1 MNITILGASAGVGLE
16 ITKQALQKNHTIT
29 TLSRSA
35 LQIPD
40 ANNLIM
46 IQGSV
51 LDKPSLKQ
59 SIQNAEA
66 IVVALGTGKSTKA
79 TTLYTDFARVLL
91 EIHHENPINVPVV
104 ILTGFGAGNSSQY
117 QSAIMRF
124 LFSMM
129 LKKVYQNKTE
139 MESLISNS
147 DLQWIMVR
155 PGMLTN
161 KPLSKSYQVITSY
174 YTGMKIG
181 SISRADVASYMLQ
194 QAEKPDAIGMY
205 PALG

>member
-1 MNITILGASAGVGLE
+1 MKLTILGASAGVGLE
-16 ITKQALQKNHTIT
+16 ITKQALQKNHSVT
-29 TLSRSA
+29 TVSRTA
-35 LQIPD
+35 LQLPID
-40 ANNLIM
+40 KNLSM

-51 LDKPSLKQ
+51 LDKAILKHA
-59 SIQNAEA
+59 IQHTEA
-66 IVVALGTGKSTKA
+66 IIVALGTGKSTKA
-79 TTLYTDFARVLL
+79 TTLYTDFAKVLL
-91 EIHHENPINVPVV
+91 EIHNESPIKVPVV

-139 MESLISNS
+139 MESMISKS

-161 KPLSKSYQVITSY
+161 KPLSNAYNSITSY
-174 YTGMKIG
+174 YPGMKIG